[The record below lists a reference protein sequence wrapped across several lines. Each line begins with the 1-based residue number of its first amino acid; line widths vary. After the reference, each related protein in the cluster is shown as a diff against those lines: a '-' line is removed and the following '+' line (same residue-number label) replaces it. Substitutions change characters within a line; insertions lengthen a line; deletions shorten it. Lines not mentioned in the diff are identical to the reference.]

1 LSTSDHG
8 CGGDV
13 SDGHAVQGG
22 HPRDAEPVLIGK
34 VQGADEAQVH
44 AEVRQVI
51 HAVLGG
57 EAGQDV
63 LEEDPRVRGDAMAL
77 GVVLLPNDV
86 PQGLLQGPHV
96 DLHGQNFEMGR
107 SVNAA
112 LKKD

>member
-77 GVVLLPNDV
+77 G
-86 PQGLLQGPHV
+86 LLQGPHV